1 MVLAKLR
8 ARAERGGEEWL
19 SREGVISRLA
29 LAAVS
34 SQARL

>member
-1 MVLAKLR
+1 MVLAKLG
-8 ARAERGGEEWL
+8 ARAESGEEWL